1 MKFSNSTSSHSP
13 EQDDK
18 SFSSGLS
25 RRQLLAGVP
34 LAAFG
39 AAAIGGI
46 NLGGLVPSASAA
58 SAKTETAETNK
69 PGTEELEEFIFDLER
84 DGKGWTGP
92 GGSAK
97 EAAVD
102 EFPLSKS
109 IAGVSMR
116 LNPGGFREL
125 HWHAIAAEWA
135 FVLEG
140 QVRTTAIAPD
150 GTTETDD
157 FQVGDIWYFPKGHGH
172 ALECIGNT
180 PCHFLLGF
188 DNGHFSEFGTFSITD
203 WLGHTNPA
211 ILSRHLNLPAA
222 ALTDIPKKEVYI
234 GTGNFPPKE
243 IPGNLDTTTAISQS
257 SHKFRMESMPPTH
270 EFTGG
275 FIKIVSCKEFPIQ
288 RTVTAARM
296 DIQPGG
302 IREMHWHPNADE
314 WQFVMN
320 GQGRV
325 TIFGS
330 HGRVKTMPYGP
341 GMVSFIKQGYGH
353 FVENTGNET
362 LRLLILFNAPNYE
375 EITLTSWLAAN
386 PAQLLADH
394 FGLNLQQVA
403 KFPRQETGI
412 LSKET

>member
-1 MKFSNSTSSHSP
+1 MEISNSTSPNSTD
-13 EQDDK
+13 QGDK
-18 SFSSGLS
+18 SSSSGLS

-39 AAAIGGI
+39 AAAVSGL

-58 SAKTETAETNK
+58 SANTETAETNK
-69 PGTEELEEFIFDLER
+69 SGTEELDDFVFDLER

-97 EAAVD
+97 EVAIA

-135 FVLEG
+135 YVLEG
-140 QVRTTAIAPD
+140 QLRTTVIAPD

-157 FQVGDIWYFPKGHGH
+157 FQVGDVWYFPKGHGH
-172 ALECIGNT
+172 ALQNIGNT

-203 WLGHTNPA
+203 WLGHTNPE
-211 ILSRHLNLPAA
+211 ILSRELNLPAA
-222 ALTDIPKKEVYI
+222 AFADIPKREVYI
-234 GTGNFPPKE
+234 GTGQFPPKE
-243 IPGNLDTTTAISQS
+243 IPDNLDTTKPISQS
-257 SHKFRMESMPPTH
+257 SHKFRMETMSPTH
-270 EFTGG
+270 EFPGG
-275 FIKIVSCKEFPIQ
+275 FIKVVSSKEFPIQ
-288 RTVTAARM
+288 NTLTAARM
-296 DIQPGG
+296 DILPGA

-362 LRLLILFNAPNYE
+362 LRLLILFNAPTYE
-375 EITLTSWLAAN
+375 EIMLTSWLGAN
-386 PAQLLADH
+386 PAQLVADH
-394 FGLNLQQVA
+394 FGLDLRQVD
-403 KFPRQETGI
+403 KFPRQEAGI
-412 LSKET
+412 LAKGT

>member
-1 MKFSNSTSSHSP
+1 MKLSDSTSSNSTDRN
-13 EQDDK
+13 EK

-25 RRQLLAGVP
+25 RRQLLAGAP

-39 AAAIGGI
+39 IAAVSGF
-46 NLGGLVPSASAA
+46 NLGGMVSPASAEP
-58 SAKTETAETNK
+58 AKKETPEAD
-69 PGTEELEEFIFDLER
+69 LEDFIFDIER

-97 EAAVD
+97 EAAVA
-102 EFPLSKS
+102 EFPLSQS

-135 FVLEG
+135 YVLEG
-140 QVRTTAIAPD
+140 QVRTTVISPD
-150 GTTETDD
+150 GATETDD

-172 ALECIGNT
+172 ALECLGNK

-188 DNGHFSEFGTFSITD
+188 DSGHFSEFGTFSITD

-211 ILSRHLNLPAA
+211 ILSRHLNLPPA
-222 ALTDIPKKEVYI
+222 ALVDIPKKEVYI
-234 GTGNFPPKE
+234 GTGQFPPKD
-243 IPGNLDTTTAISQS
+243 IPDNLDPTTPISQS
-257 SHKFRMESMPPTH
+257 SHKFRMETMPPTH
-270 EFTGG
+270 EFPGG
-275 FIKIVSCKEFPIQ
+275 FIRIVSSKEFPIQ
-288 RTVTAARM
+288 STFTAARM
-296 DIQPGG
+296 DIQPGA

-341 GMVSFIKQGYGH
+341 GMIALIKQGYGH
-353 FVENTGNET
+353 FVENTGSET
-362 LRLLILFNAPNYE
+362 LRLLILFNAPTYE
-375 EITLTSWLAAN
+375 EILLTSWLAAN
-386 PAQLLADH
+386 PSQLVADH
-394 FGLNLQQVA
+394 FGLEVGQVG
-403 KFPRQETGI
+403 KFPKQQIGI
-412 LSKET
+412 AAKAS